1 MLLNICAIPP
11 GVAADLV
18 TGSLYQATII
28 LNMHGSCVPVQC
40 IFLLLC
46 IDVSGLIQSSY
57 TFPSIIYYLPTPF
70 PAQWLYN
77 KLWFVLFLPFTRC
90 CTPSSSL
97 SLQKARTLRFIQPPI
112 FSSHQNIQSMAMAES
127 NDVFR
132 KLAVEYKLDGTN
144 YPL

>member
-1 MLLNICAIPP
+1 MSNTI
-11 GVAADLV
+11 VLV
-18 TGSLYQATII
+18 PSTRVFSLYAV
-28 LNMHGSCVPVQC
+28 LFV
-40 IFLLLC
+40 FLLLHTFFMRFFLWS
-46 IDVSGLIQSSY
+46 DLILRMFSSI
-57 TFPSIIYYLPTPF
+57 TYYLPTPF

-132 KLAVEYKLDGTN
+132 KHAAADKLDGIN